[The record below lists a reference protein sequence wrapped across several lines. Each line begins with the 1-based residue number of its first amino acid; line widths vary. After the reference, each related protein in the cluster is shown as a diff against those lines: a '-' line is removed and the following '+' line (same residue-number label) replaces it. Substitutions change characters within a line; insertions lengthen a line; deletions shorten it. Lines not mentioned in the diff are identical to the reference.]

1 MSRTEL
7 SLPELAALAATRGM
21 LGMGI
26 GMLVAKDLRKR
37 NRRAIGWILIG
48 VGVLST
54 SPLVATVIE
63 RRTEHDDGTGDR
75 GTDG

>member
-1 MSRTEL
+1 MTRTEL

-54 SPLVATVIE
+54 IPLVATVIE
-63 RRTEHDDGTGDR
+63 RRTEHDAGTGDR